1 MDGALLDIGQV
12 ARDSGLTTS
21 TLRYY
26 EDRGLIRPAGRHGL
40 RRVYEPSVLRQL
52 ALIVLARQTGFGLDE
67 IAGLLQAT
75 PADADLR
82 ARLAAK
88 ADELDAA
95 LARLTLMRDNLR
107 HAAGCGHPRLA
118 DCPHLNTAVE
128 STLPLGEQAD
138 LDRPAFPGFPAS
150 RA

>member
-1 MDGALLDIGQV
+1 MDQALLDIGQV

-21 TLRYY
+21 TLRHY
-26 EDRGLIRPAGRHGL
+26 EDKGLIRPAGRHGL

-52 ALIVLARQTGFGLDE
+52 ALIILARQTGFSLDE
-67 IAGLLQAT
+67 IAKLLRAT

-82 ARLAAK
+82 VRLSAK

-118 DCPHLNTAVE
+118 DCPHLATAVDGA
-128 STLPLGEQAD
+128 LPPPPRTT
-138 LDRPAFPGFPAS
+138 DRPAPIRSPH
-150 RA
+150 